1 MELRFKSVA
10 LQKSWILLDDKIIYG
25 GKEIQLS
32 EVQTVKLYSKSSIT
46 KNGVIQITVNN
57 KALILVYSHKMKV
70 DGEKAFAYLQDY
82 CCTDKK
88 SSIEIQ
94 NEINSLPY
102 ININEW
108 LTTKE
113 IDELPNI
120 LSKEESIKAITS
132 GLTDG
137 NTWLVVCTNKRVLML
152 DKGLLYGL
160 KFIDIPLDRVNSIT
174 YTTGLMFGNI
184 AITDGAVTRAIENV
198 SKGTV
203 SFFADTV
210 NKQKEIY
217 TQSKNTPV
225 TQVVNTISTADEI
238 LKFKELLDIGVI
250 TQEEFEMKKKKLLNL

>member
-25 GKEIQLS
+25 GKKIQLS
-32 EVQTVKLYSKSSIT
+32 EVQTVKLFSKSSIT
-46 KNGVIQITVNN
+46 KNGVIEITVNN
-57 KALILVYSHKMKV
+57 KALILVYSHKMKD
-70 DGEKAFAYLQDY
+70 DGEKALAYLRDY
-82 CCTDKK
+82 CCKDKK

-102 ININEW
+102 INEW

-132 GLTDG
+132 GLTNG
-137 NTWLVVCTNKRVLML
+137 NTWLIVCTNKRVLML

-160 KFIDIPLDRVNSIT
+160 KFVDIPLDRVNSIT

-184 AITDGAVTRAIENV
+184 AITDGAITRTIENV

-203 SFFADTV
+203 NFFADTV
-210 NKQKEIY
+210 NKQKELYI
-217 TQSKNTPV
+217 QSRNTPV
-225 TQVVNTISTADEI
+225 TQVVDTISAADEI
-238 LKFKELLDIGVI
+238 LKFKELLDMGVI